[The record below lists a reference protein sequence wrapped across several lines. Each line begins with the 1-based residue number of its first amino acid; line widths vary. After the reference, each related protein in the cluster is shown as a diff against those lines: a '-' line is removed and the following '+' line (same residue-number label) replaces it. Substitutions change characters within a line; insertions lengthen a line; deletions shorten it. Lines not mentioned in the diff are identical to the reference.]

1 MPNMKC
7 IASTV
12 GTAACLALAVPTTAY
27 ASPSAATAPLAA
39 TSECSSGA
47 SIGWGQAN
55 SVYAS
60 GWIDCSR
67 PLPQLP
73 RVVDATLDR
82 NGTAVA
88 YNRGECYGMAQVC
101 SAQTPAVANP
111 SGIQT
116 WCSYSRATYSGVAG
130 LYDVTKHE
138 CWNG

>member
-1 MPNMKC
+1 MMR
-7 IASTV
+7 IASTAS
-12 GTAACLALAVPTTAY
+12 AAAYLALAIPATAH
-27 ASPSAATAPLAA
+27 ASPSATAAPLAA

-47 SIGWGQAN
+47 DIGWGQAN
-55 SVYAS
+55 SVYAG

-73 RVVDATLDR
+73 RTVDATLDR

-88 YNRGECYGMAQVC
+88 YNRGECYGSDQVC
-101 SAQTPAVANP
+101 SAETPTVANP

-116 WCSYSRATYSGVAG
+116 WCSYSRATYSGIAG